1 MHMQMKPLLIG
12 LGVAVILIFLGGAAI
27 IGGGIFIVGQLVSQQ
42 TTTGEAPV
50 AVLRVEQGKA
60 SVSSGGVL
68 QEVKTETQV
77 NQGDE
82 IVVSDDGRAALYWDG
97 YGRTLIDAGT
107 KLRVTEA
114 SRPDGGKSIKAKFLI
129 DIGRTW
135 TRIEQVLDV
144 GSEVSGATG
153 DVVATVRGTSFGVE
167 RVGNASAIRVKSSKV
182 KATRVGSTQELLVE
196 EGFKLEVPRGSTGSL
211 RTPIKLSDIELQDP
225 LLLAGDKD
233 IPDADYDL
241 SAFSSDAE
249 TWIQKTVEYLAWHP
263 WLLMQVDFSGA
274 GDSFQAW
281 YQSFPSG
288 VRAQIEAKNGKP
300 NYAEISRLLNW

>member
-1 MHMQMKPLLIG
+1 MKMKPLLIG
-12 LGVAVILIFLGGAAI
+12 LGIALGIFLLGGAAL
-27 IGGGIFIVGQLVSQQ
+27 IGGGIYFVNKVISQQ
-42 TTTGEAPV
+42 GTTAEVPV

-60 SVSSGGVL
+60 TISSGGAP
-68 QEVKTETQV
+68 QEVTTETQV

-114 SRPDGGKSIKAKFLI
+114 SRPDGKKSIKANFLI

-182 KATRVGSTQELLVE
+182 KATRVGSEEGLLVE

-211 RTPIKLSDIELQDP
+211 RTPIKLTDIELQDP

-263 WLLMQVDFSGA
+263 WLLMQVDFSGG

-281 YQSFPSG
+281 YESFPSG
-288 VRAQIEAKNGKP
+288 VRAQIEARNGKP
-300 NYAEISRLLNW
+300 NHAEISRLLNW

>member
-1 MHMQMKPLLIG
+1 MKMKPLLIG
-12 LGVAVILIFLGGAAI
+12 LGITLGIFLLGGALL
-27 IGGGIFIVGQLVSQQ
+27 IGGGIYFVNQVISQQ
-42 TTTGEAPV
+42 GTIAEAPV
-50 AVLRVEQGKA
+50 AVLRVEQGN
-60 SVSSGGVL
+60 VSIASGGVM
-68 QEVKTETQV
+68 QEVTADTQV

-82 IVVSDDGRAALYWDG
+82 ITVSDDGRAALYWDG

-114 SRPDGGKSIKAKFLI
+114 SRPSGEKSIKAKFLI

-182 KATRVGSTQELLVE
+182 QATRVDSAEELVVE

-211 RTPIKLSDIELQDP
+211 RKPIQLTDVELQDP

-241 SAFSSDAE
+241 SGFSSDAE
-249 TWIQKTVEYLAWHP
+249 TWIQKTVEYFAWHP
-263 WLLMQVDFSGA
+263 WLLMQVDFSGG
-274 GDSFQAW
+274 GDTFQAW
-281 YQSFPSG
+281 YQGFPSG
-288 VRAQIEAKNGKP
+288 VRAQIEARNGKP
-300 NYAEISRLLNW
+300 NYAEISRLLDW